1 MLDASQQMSSG
12 AALQR
17 FAMQFDLSAFIIG
30 TVELHVQILA
40 VCKRPDL
47 F

>member
-1 MLDASQQMSSG
+1 MHRNKCLQVQS

-17 FAMQFDLSAFIIG
+17 FAMQFDLSVV
-30 TVELHVQILA
+30 TVEPRVQILA

>member
-1 MLDASQQMSSG
+1 MHRNKCLQVQS

-17 FAMQFDLSAFIIG
+17 FAMQFDLSVFTVV

-47 F
+47 L